1 MSMLINQGKH
11 TITEFKPII
20 EDGVIAEI
28 EEIELLT
35 FEEGQVKIK
44 FLLLS
49 GQHKP
54 KCVYDKINYLPN
66 TILTWKYY
74 ALREAIGC
82 PYSRDEDSMIDLQEL
97 FLYKK
102 LYLNLSS
109 YSYYDRLEHKHLGQ
123 KISYS
128 KKLVTMDDLMETKE
142 EDDDPSC
149 NVFDFDDIIDSS
161 EI

>member
-1 MSMLINQGKH
+1 MLINQGKH

-49 GQHKP
+49 GQHKG

-66 TILTWKYY
+66 TTLTWKYY
-74 ALREAIGC
+74 AFKR
-82 PYSRDEDSMIDLQEL
+82 SHR
-97 FLYKK
+97 
-102 LYLNLSS
+102 LS
-109 YSYYDRLEHKHLGQ
+109 L
-123 KISYS
+123 
-128 KKLVTMDDLMETKE
+128 
-142 EDDDPSC
+142 
-149 NVFDFDDIIDSS
+149 
-161 EI
+161 